1 MTRGTP
7 AKASAAKDSVGA
19 KSKAKPNAKPKSAG
33 RTKVVRQR
41 DPVGFL
47 VKYLLVTF
55 CVLGATRL
63 VFGPFPIE
71 TRVLEKRARWIE
83 ERRAFVEAKRE
94 KEEALKRVAPLVF
107 AAGEGDL
114 EETQRLLRAGEDV
127 AQRTAAGETAL
138 HTAGIRGN
146 PEVVHALLQAG
157 SDVNARANGGTY
169 LKMTP
174 LHWMTYGRHLS
185 GMRLLLDAGADVNA
199 MNTRGETAVD
209 MAESFGEGGKLEME
223 MLIEYGGKPGRYL
236 DASAKPEDDDE
247 NDVAASSADASSPPP
262 APETD
267 ADLDA
272 LRAKLTKKN
281 EPAKIPPK
289 AAAQVEAAASAR
301 LQFEGEGDI
310 DDAQRAKRERAQ
322 NLMRKFQEQA
332 KELERLHAQAKASQP
347 DEL

>member
-1 MTRGTP
+1 
-7 AKASAAKDSVGA
+7 
-19 KSKAKPNAKPKSAG
+19 
-33 RTKVVRQR
+33 
-41 DPVGFL
+41 
-47 VKYLLVTF
+47 
-55 CVLGATRL
+55 
-63 VFGPFPIE
+63 
-71 TRVLEKRARWIE
+71 
-83 ERRAFVEAKRE
+83 
-94 KEEALKRVAPLVF
+94 
-107 AAGEGDL
+107 
-114 EETQRLLRAGEDV
+114 
-127 AQRTAAGETAL
+127 
-138 HTAGIRGN
+138 
-146 PEVVHALLQAG
+146 
-157 SDVNARANGGTY
+157 
-169 LKMTP
+169 
-174 LHWMTYGRHLS
+174 
-185 GMRLLLDAGADVNA
+185 
-199 MNTRGETAVD
+199 
-209 MAESFGEGGKLEME
+209 

-247 NDVAASSADASSPPP
+247 NGDAAYSAAASPPP

-301 LQFEGEGDI
+301 LQFEGESDI